1 LLLQKGNSLHSKVPP
16 HFIYSYLRYPVWV
29 IALAIPAAFMDLELK
44 KNIDDIGSDMNKLR
58 SRVAQLEKENKSLKE
73 EVEADIQKHVMA
85 LERRLRILE
94 EKLGER

>member
-1 LLLQKGNSLHSKVPP
+1 
-16 HFIYSYLRYPVWV
+16 
-29 IALAIPAAFMDLELK
+29 
-44 KNIDDIGSDMNKLR
+44 MNKLR